1 MVGDVTEVR
10 YWLDLLIKGV
20 IGVVVS
26 LVGLDY
32 RAVKTSLLELEQS
45 KYQLTMQVQVLQ
57 VELSS
62 IKQRLER
69 IEGKIDKA
77 LEK

>member
-1 MVGDVTEVR
+1 MVGDVTEFR
-10 YWLDLLIKGV
+10 YWLDLFIKAI

-45 KYQLTMQVQVLQ
+45 KYQLTTQVQVLQ

-69 IEGKIDKA
+69 IDSKIDRA